1 MFILKNLFIF
11 LSLMMMFVLTACD
24 ANKYDD
30 AINEVIDLDKKSAK
44 ESGADTSIYTRE
56 NALIRVYDGGKYIQV
71 AFYLPEDHSRE
82 LSPYDYFEKL
92 GDKYEEMDS
101 MPGNG
106 ENDRLGLSK
115 KTPDYEEAKGEETKL
130 EE

>member
-1 MFILKNLFIF
+1 MKNLFIL
-11 LSLMMMFVLTACD
+11 LSLMLMFVLTACGG
-24 ANKYDD
+24 NKYDD

-115 KTPDYEEAKGEETKL
+115 KTPDYEESKGEETKL

>member
-1 MFILKNLFIF
+1 
-11 LSLMMMFVLTACD
+11 
-24 ANKYDD
+24 
-30 AINEVIDLDKKSAK
+30 
-44 ESGADTSIYTRE
+44 
-56 NALIRVYDGGKYIQV
+56 
-71 AFYLPEDHSRE
+71 
-82 LSPYDYFEKL
+82 
-92 GDKYEEMDS
+92 MDS

>member
-1 MFILKNLFIF
+1 MKNLFIF
-11 LSLMMMFVLTACD
+11 LSLMMMFVLTACGG
-24 ANKYDD
+24 NKYDD

-115 KTPDYEEAKGEETKL
+115 KTTDYEEVKGEETKL

>member
-11 LSLMMMFVLTACD
+11 LSLMMMFVLTACGG
-24 ANKYDD
+24 NKYDD

-44 ESGADTSIYTRE
+44 ESGAVTSIYTRE

-82 LSPYDYFEKL
+82 LSPYDYFEKQ

-115 KTPDYEEAKGEETKL
+115 KTPEYEEVKGKETKL

>member
-1 MFILKNLFIF
+1 MKNLFIF
-11 LSLMMMFVLTACD
+11 LSLMMMFVLTACGG
-24 ANKYDD
+24 NKYDD
-30 AINEVIDLDKKSAK
+30 AINEVIDLDKKGAK

-115 KTPDYEEAKGEETKL
+115 KTPDYEEVKGQETKL

>member
-11 LSLMMMFVLTACD
+11 LSLMFVLTACGG
-24 ANKYDD
+24 NKYND
-30 AINEVIDLDKKSAK
+30 AIDDVINQYK
-44 ESGADTSIYTRE
+44 EYKGDDTRINVSRANSIV
-56 NALIRVYDGGKYIQV
+56 RVYDGGKYIQF
-71 AFYLPEDHSRE
+71 AFYMPDDSSRE
-82 LSPYDYFEKL
+82 LTTFKYYEKL
-92 GDKYEEMDS
+92 GDEYKEMSD

-115 KTPDYEEAKGEETKL
+115 KTPDYEEAKGKETKL

>member
-1 MFILKNLFIF
+1 MKNLFIF
-11 LSLMMMFVLTACD
+11 LSLIMMFVLTACGG
-24 ANKYDD
+24 NKYDD
-30 AINEVIDLDKKSAK
+30 AIDEVIGLEKKKDK
-44 ESGADTSIYTRE
+44 EYGFDTEGMERE

-115 KTPDYEEAKGEETKL
+115 KTPDYEEVKGKETKL

>member
-11 LSLMMMFVLTACD
+11 LSLMMMFVLTACGG
-24 ANKYDD
+24 NKYDD
-30 AINEVIDLDKKSAK
+30 AINEVIDLVKKSAK

-56 NALIRVYDGGKYIQV
+56 NALIRVYDGGQYIQV

-92 GDKYEEMDS
+92 GDKYEAMDS

-115 KTPDYEEAKGEETKL
+115 KTPDYEEVKGEETKL

>member
-11 LSLMMMFVLTACD
+11 LSLMMMFVLTACGG
-24 ANKYDD
+24 NKYDD

-44 ESGADTSIYTRE
+44 ELGADTSIYTRE

>member
-1 MFILKNLFIF
+1 MKNLFIF
-11 LSLMMMFVLTACD
+11 LSLMMMFVLTACGG
-24 ANKYDD
+24 NKYDD

-82 LSPYDYFEKL
+82 LSPYDYFEKQ

>member
-1 MFILKNLFIF
+1 MKNLFIF
-11 LSLMMMFVLTACD
+11 LSLMMMFVLTACGG
-24 ANKYDD
+24 NKYDD
-30 AINEVIDLDKKSAK
+30 AINEVIDLDKKGAK

-115 KTPDYEEAKGEETKL
+115 KTPDYEEVKGEETKL

>member
-1 MFILKNLFIF
+1 MKNLFIF
-11 LSLMMMFVLTACD
+11 LSLMMMFVLTACGG
-24 ANKYDD
+24 NKYDD
-30 AINEVIDLDKKSAK
+30 AINEVIDLVKKSAK

>member
-11 LSLMMMFVLTACD
+11 LSLMMMFVLTACGG
-24 ANKYDD
+24 NKYND
-30 AINEVIDLDKKSAK
+30 AIDDVINQYK
-44 ESGADTSIYTRE
+44 EYKGDDTRINVSRANSIV
-56 NALIRVYDGGKYIQV
+56 RVYDGGKYIQF
-71 AFYLPEDHSRE
+71 AFYMPDDSSRE
-82 LSPYDYFEKL
+82 LTTFKYYEKL
-92 GDKYEEMDS
+92 GDEYKEMSD

-115 KTPDYEEAKGEETKL
+115 KTPDYEEAKGKETKL

>member
-1 MFILKNLFIF
+1 MKNLFIF
-11 LSLMMMFVLTACD
+11 LSLMMMFVLTACGG
-24 ANKYDD
+24 NKYDD

-92 GDKYEEMDS
+92 GVKYEEMDS